1 MVTINKLK
9 ILSLL
14 ILSGILITPS
24 HIAKA
29 EGIYNVSES
38 DLIKL
43 LEKYKDEEIV
53 LEDGLVLTVGQAI
66 NLPIDEGWT
75 IYNENVAEIVDG
87 ELVGKSVGSTFVS
100 QQTEDTVYI
109 LEVCITEEGISTASY
124 ARSNV
129 KNVDRDYYK
138 VFIDPGHGGVD
149 NGAVQNGV
157 LEDEINLQIS
167 KKIEAKLKAKGVEV
181 KMSRYDD
188 TYLSLTD
195 RTYMANK
202 EGSDVFVSIH
212 QNSATNSSAK
222 GIETYYYST
231 RQDSKELA
239 TDIQNDLI
247 QATNATDR
255 GVKTA
260 NYAVIKTASMSS
272 SLVECGFIS
281 NPTEAQNL
289 SSSSY
294 QDKVA
299 EGIVNGIMDYLNNN
313 VILNNSGT
321 QKPGDSTTTETV
333 QTGTVK
339 VSNSLNVR
347 SGAGT
352 NYSVLGSLSNGAK
365 VEIVGTSGSWY
376 KIKYGSGYG
385 YVSKDYVTVS
395 SSSNNSSSNSG
406 SSNSGSS
413 NNTTTTPSTSTTGT
427 IKVNN
432 ALNVRSG
439 AGTSYSVIGSLKNG
453 ATVEIVETS
462 GSWYKIKYGSGYGY
476 VSKDYVTVSSSSNN
490 SSSNSGSSNSGSSN
504 NTTTTPSTSTTG
516 TIKVNDTLNVRSGAG
531 TSYSVIGSLKNGA
544 TVEIVET
551 SGSWYKIKYGS
562 GYGYVSKDY
571 VTVSSSNNNSSSN
584 NTTTTPST
592 STTGTIKV
600 NNALNVR
607 SGAGTSYSVIGSLK
621 NGATVEIVETSGS
634 WYKIKYGSGYGYVS
648 KDYVTVS
655 SSSNNSSSN
664 SGSSNSGSSNN
675 TITTPS
681 TSTTGT
687 IKVNDTLNVRSG
699 AGTSYSVIG
708 SLKNGATIEIVE
720 TVNSWYKIK
729 FNNGYGYVSK
739 DYVVLQNRSIA
750 ENVAMKEGT
759 VVTVALKV
767 RESNNFESDI
777 IGTIAM
783 GEKISVLEDNGEWS
797 KISYKQSNGYILNEY
812 VDFNIA

>member
-413 NNTTTTPSTSTTGT
+413 NNT
-427 IKVNN
+427 I
-432 ALNVRSG
+432 
-439 AGTSYSVIGSLKNG
+439 
-453 ATVEIVETS
+453 
-462 GSWYKIKYGSGYGY
+462 
-476 VSKDYVTVSSSSNN
+476 
-490 SSSNSGSSNSGSSN
+490 
-504 NTTTTPSTSTTG
+504 TTPSTSTTG

-592 STTGTIKV
+592 STTTGIIKV
-600 NNALNVR
+600 NNA
-607 SGAGTSYSVIGSLK
+607 
-621 NGATVEIVETSGS
+621 
-634 WYKIKYGSGYGYVS
+634 
-648 KDYVTVS
+648 
-655 SSSNNSSSN
+655 
-664 SGSSNSGSSNN
+664 
-675 TITTPS
+675 
-681 TSTTGT
+681 
-687 IKVNDTLNVRSG
+687 LNVRSG

>member
-281 NPTEAQNL
+281 NLTEAQNL

-427 IKVNN
+427 IKVN
-432 ALNVRSG
+432 
-439 AGTSYSVIGSLKNG
+439 
-453 ATVEIVETS
+453 
-462 GSWYKIKYGSGYGY
+462 
-476 VSKDYVTVSSSSNN
+476 
-490 SSSNSGSSNSGSSN
+490 
-504 NTTTTPSTSTTG
+504 
-516 TIKVNDTLNVRSGAG
+516 DTLNVRSGAG

-562 GYGYVSKDY
+562 G
-571 VTVSSSNNNSSSN
+571 
-584 NTTTTPST
+584 
-592 STTGTIKV
+592 
-600 NNALNVR
+600 
-607 SGAGTSYSVIGSLK
+607 
-621 NGATVEIVETSGS
+621 
-634 WYKIKYGSGYGYVS
+634 
-648 KDYVTVS
+648 
-655 SSSNNSSSN
+655 
-664 SGSSNSGSSNN
+664 
-675 TITTPS
+675 
-681 TSTTGT
+681 
-687 IKVNDTLNVRSG
+687 
-699 AGTSYSVIG
+699 
-708 SLKNGATIEIVE
+708 
-720 TVNSWYKIK
+720 
-729 FNNGYGYVSK
+729 
-739 DYVVLQNRSIA
+739 
-750 ENVAMKEGT
+750 
-759 VVTVALKV
+759 
-767 RESNNFESDI
+767 
-777 IGTIAM
+777 
-783 GEKISVLEDNGEWS
+783 
-797 KISYKQSNGYILNEY
+797 
-812 VDFNIA
+812 

>member
-1 MVTINKLK
+1 
-9 ILSLL
+9 
-14 ILSGILITPS
+14 
-24 HIAKA
+24 
-29 EGIYNVSES
+29 
-38 DLIKL
+38 
-43 LEKYKDEEIV
+43 
-53 LEDGLVLTVGQAI
+53 
-66 NLPIDEGWT
+66 
-75 IYNENVAEIVDG
+75 
-87 ELVGKSVGSTFVS
+87 
-100 QQTEDTVYI
+100 
-109 LEVCITEEGISTASY
+109 
-124 ARSNV
+124 
-129 KNVDRDYYK
+129 
-138 VFIDPGHGGVD
+138 
-149 NGAVQNGV
+149 
-157 LEDEINLQIS
+157 
-167 KKIEAKLKAKGVEV
+167 
-181 KMSRYDD
+181 
-188 TYLSLTD
+188 
-195 RTYMANK
+195 
-202 EGSDVFVSIH
+202 
-212 QNSATNSSAK
+212 
-222 GIETYYYST
+222 
-231 RQDSKELA
+231 
-239 TDIQNDLI
+239 
-247 QATNATDR
+247 
-255 GVKTA
+255 
-260 NYAVIKTASMSS
+260 MSS

-365 VEIVGTSGSWY
+365 VEIVG
-376 KIKYGSGYG
+376 
-385 YVSKDYVTVS
+385 
-395 SSSNNSSSNSG
+395 
-406 SSNSGSS
+406 
-413 NNTTTTPSTSTTGT
+413 
-427 IKVNN
+427 
-432 ALNVRSG
+432 
-439 AGTSYSVIGSLKNG
+439 
-453 ATVEIVETS
+453 
-462 GSWYKIKYGSGYGY
+462 
-476 VSKDYVTVSSSSNN
+476 
-490 SSSNSGSSNSGSSN
+490 
-504 NTTTTPSTSTTG
+504 
-516 TIKVNDTLNVRSGAG
+516 
-531 TSYSVIGSLKNGA
+531 
-544 TVEIVET
+544 
-551 SGSWYKIKYGS
+551 
-562 GYGYVSKDY
+562 
-571 VTVSSSNNNSSSN
+571 
-584 NTTTTPST
+584 
-592 STTGTIKV
+592 
-600 NNALNVR
+600 
-607 SGAGTSYSVIGSLK
+607 
-621 NGATVEIVETSGS
+621 TSGS